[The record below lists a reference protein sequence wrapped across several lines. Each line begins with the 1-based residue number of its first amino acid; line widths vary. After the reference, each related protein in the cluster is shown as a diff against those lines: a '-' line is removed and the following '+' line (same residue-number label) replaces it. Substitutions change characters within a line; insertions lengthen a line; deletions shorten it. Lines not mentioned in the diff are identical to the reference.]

1 MKVLKSIFH
10 SVVFALIYVREVVLS
25 TIRIAWLVIQP
36 KVDLQPVFLEL
47 PLDLKGEFPVLLF
60 ACLISMTP
68 GTLSV
73 AFDRKQRSLLVHFIH
88 EPDPANAVADVKKK
102 FEAPLLRIFA

>member
-1 MKVLKSIFH
+1 MRILYSLQ
-10 SVVFALIYVREVVLS
+10 FALIYVREVVLS
-25 TIRIAWLVIQP
+25 TVRIAWLVIQP
-36 KVDLQPVFLEL
+36 KVDLRPCFLEV

-73 AFDRKQRSLLVHFIH
+73 AFDRDRRVLLVHFIH
-88 EPDPANAVADVKKK
+88 EPSPDGAVAEVKEK
-102 FEAPLLRIFA
+102 FERPLLRIFA